1 MDGKEARIVLQAIF
15 GLLLGGA
22 ALAGMIRGD
31 GDRVL
36 AAALEGAQEGV
47 AAALGMAGGFA
58 FFCGMLAIVRR
69 AGAVEALARALAPG
83 LRRLMGPRLPQDAL
97 ESVTLNLTANA
108 LGLGNAATPMGVEAC
123 RRMAAAD
130 GASNALCLFLVI
142 NSSSVQLLPTTV
154 IALRAAAGSGAP
166 GSIALP
172 AFLATAFSTLTGIV
186 ACKIAERWS

>member
-1 MDGKEARIVLQAIF
+1 MMLQFLFGALMGFSLLYGLARGTEAETVAAM
-15 GLLLGGA
+15 LGGA
-22 ALAGMIRGD
+22 GEA
-31 GDRVL
+31 
-36 AAALEGAQEGV
+36 V
-47 AAALGMAGGFA
+47 ASAIAMAGGFA
-58 FFCGMLAIVRR
+58 FFCGMLSILRR
-69 AGAVEALARALAPG
+69 AGAAEWLGRRLSPL
-83 LRRLMGPRLPQDAL
+83 LRRLLGPTLPKEAL
-97 ESVTLNLTANA
+97 ESAALNLTANL

-172 AFLATAFSTLTGIV
+172 AFLATAFSTLTGIA